1 MDKQYVNDEH
11 LQIAMTEYNPNNSE
25 IGHIVQTEQNKTV
38 GYIGQVYDNTSGD
51 GEQVY
56 AVVKNPDERPEDVQ
70 EVTVLFR
77 GSTGPNKIR
86 EETADVFNDWGGND
100 LPIGTNLTLRGIH
113 DTYSQTDEST
123 GQLKA
128 SASALKDIMET
139 YPNAKINV
147 YGHSLGSMD
156 AQYAMA
162 ALDENQVERIQ
173 QAYVYNGPDVYR
185 ILSPEQRGVVD
196 KIKTR
201 IHNYA
206 DPRDYLISMAGR
218 RQYSNGSIGSVG
230 LVHFVASKEQDFTDQ
245 HMTYGYQLDRFGQIR
260 LISNP
265 TTEPLNNF
273 LIKMESFKTIKN
285 TLASG
290 GYSTN
295 EKIFLDSEQAS
306 SAASSISD
314 IVKTEVDNI
323 KVFKDARVGLAKD
336 VHASL
341 KVPPAH
347 YILTPS
353 EVESAYAEAGLTYS
367 TTVGELENLIN
378 PVLDKVT
385 QLEST
390 FTSLETQI
398 KDGIQKKLDDDKE
411 LAADFN
417 LWEAMQML

>member
-1 MDKQYVNDEH
+1 
-11 LQIAMTEYNPNNSE
+11 
-25 IGHIVQTEQNKTV
+25 
-38 GYIGQVYDNTSGD
+38 
-51 GEQVY
+51 
-56 AVVKNPDERPEDVQ
+56 
-70 EVTVLFR
+70 
-77 GSTGPNKIR
+77 
-86 EETADVFNDWGGND
+86 
-100 LPIGTNLTLRGIH
+100 
-113 DTYSQTDEST
+113 
-123 GQLKA
+123 
-128 SASALKDIMET
+128 MET

-230 LVHFVASKEQDFTDQ
+230 LVHFVASNEQEFTDQ
-245 HMTYGYQLDRFGQIR
+245 HMTYGYQLDKFGKIK

-285 TLASG
+285 TLSSG

-306 SAASSISD
+306 SAASSI
-314 IVKTEVDNI
+314 
-323 KVFKDARVGLAKD
+323 
-336 VHASL
+336 
-341 KVPPAH
+341 
-347 YILTPS
+347 
-353 EVESAYAEAGLTYS
+353 SAYAEAGLTYS

-390 FTSLETQI
+390 FTNLETQI